1 MKIYQQPTFKLV
13 EIKYELIA
21 DGGQG
26 APMTPKSLTKAGLK
40 DPEIPENG
48 GVGDV
53 GDGGDAAAYRGLWD
67 EEGVIL
73 K

>member
-26 APMTPKSLTKAGLK
+26 APMTPKSMTKAEIQNPGEAGL
-40 DPEIPENG
+40 G
-48 GVGDV
+48 GVGDE
-53 GDGGDAAAYRGLWD
+53 GDAAAYRGLWD

>member
-21 DGGQG
+21 QGGQG
-26 APMTPKSLTKAGLK
+26 APMTPKSMTKAGLQ
-40 DPEIPENG
+40 DPENPGMGGIG
-48 GVGDV
+48 GVGDE
-53 GDGGDAAAYRGLWD
+53 GDAAAYRGLWD
-67 EEGVIL
+67 EDGFTL

>member
-21 DGGQG
+21 NGGQG
-26 APMTPKSLTKAGLK
+26 APMTPKSMTKAGLQ
-40 DPEIPENG
+40 DPENPGNVDLG
-48 GVGDV
+48 GVGDE
-53 GDGGDAAAYRGLWD
+53 GDAAAYRGLWD

>member
-26 APMTPKSLTKAGLK
+26 APMTPKSLTKAGLQ
-40 DPEIPENG
+40 DPGEAGLGCRDDE
-48 GVGDV
+48 
-53 GDGGDAAAYRGLWD
+53 GDAAAYRGLWD